1 MLLYF
6 YFELLFPLVL
16 AMRQARFRVA
26 KIPFYIRDYTF
37 YLSSLQ
43 ISGPTV
49 SKMTFPQFDNIACD
63 RPAIW
68 WKVQM
73 KRRFPNKLG
82 TRNNPV
88 DLSNCR
94 SHQSYYTCLSRS

>member
-16 AMRQARFRVA
+16 AMMQACFRVA

-43 ISGPTV
+43 ISGLTV
-49 SKMTFPQFDNIACD
+49 SKTTFPQFDNIACD

-68 WKVQM
+68 RKVHV

-82 TRNNPV
+82 TRNIPPTPLPDAQPV
-88 DLSNCR
+88 QHL
-94 SHQSYYTCLSRS
+94 LLF